1 MKNVNKLGAAVA
13 LGISA
18 LALTATTASAVV
30 VCNREGACW
39 HAHRGF
45 VARPEW
51 GVVVH
56 PNGWRWGPREHFV
69 WKEHPGRGYWRNGVW
84 VTF

>member
-1 MKNVNKLGAAVA
+1 MKSRTKLGLGVA

-18 LALTATTASAVV
+18 LALTATGASAAI
-30 VCNREGACW
+30 VCNRAGECW
-39 HAHRGF
+39 HAPRGF

-51 GVVVH
+51 GLVVH
-56 PNGWRWGPREHFV
+56 PNHWRWGPREHFV
-69 WKEHPGRGYWRNGVW
+69 WREHPGRGYWRNGVW